1 MDTKSTPDT
10 PLVELR
16 VDRPPP
22 TTLKSARDAL
32 ATANEYLIDS
42 PQMYELAACELKE
55 VMGLLQKVETQRTSI
70 TGPINKALKA
80 VNALFAEPTAWLE
93 QARDILK
100 NRMLNFQ
107 QAEQT
112 RRMAEQAALEAAAAT
127 ERARMAEEAA
137 AALAKAEAEAEALRK
152 KAAAAAKKGD
162 AEAAARLAS
171 QADTREQQGAVTAQ
185 VLEQTQALM
194 SAPSS
199 TIAAPR
205 VSGISTRKLWAFRIT
220 NPALIPREFLLI
232 DEQKIG
238 GVVRALKDATNIP
251 GVEAYQKDSLAS
263 RAD

>member
-1 MDTKSTPDT
+1 MGTPEQDA

-16 VDRPPP
+16 FDRPPP
-22 TTLKSARDAL
+22 TTMKTARDAL
-32 ATANEYLIDS
+32 STAQEYVIDS
-42 PQMYELAACELKE
+42 PQMYELAAHELKD
-55 VMGLLQKVETQRTSI
+55 VMALLAKVEGQRTSI

-100 NRMLNFQ
+100 NRMLAYQ
-107 QAEQT
+107 QAEQ
-112 RRMAEQAALEAAAAT
+112 RRRAEEQRRLEAAAAA
-127 ERARMAEEAA
+127 ERARLAEEAA
-137 AALAKAEAEAEALRK
+137 AALAKAEAEAEAMRK
-152 KAAAAAKKGD
+152 KAAAAKKKGD
-162 AEAAARLAS
+162 AETAARLES
-171 QADTREQQGAVTAQ
+171 QADTRAQQGAVTAQ

-199 TIAAPR
+199 TIAAPK

-220 NPALIPREFLLI
+220 DPALIPREYLLI

-263 RAD
+263 RAG